1 MRRSL
6 LLAVCLFLLSSA
18 SRSYVLTGARWP
30 EASATIHPMLVLLG
44 KDRSPSGGRW
54 IDAFREA
61 AQEWNDKTAFDFEID
76 TARPSHPCAGI
87 LSKYPE
93 DDHQN
98 GAAFTSVICTADPW
112 GNSLITG
119 FGAGILGLTMVYGEF
134 SDTRTITETDIFF
147 NEQEA
152 WDIYDGPERQAF
164 DFRRVALH
172 ELGHALGLD
181 HELRKTAIMEPLVGD
196 LYHLQQDDIAGVAA
210 LYGSSAPDSSPPIVL
225 AVEEPAENGIESGI
239 STFRG
244 WVVSRHELA
253 SLSVYLDG
261 KYKGEL
267 QHEASRKDVARA
279 NPGYPDPEHSGFAVA
294 FAYGGLSAGSHRI
307 RLVARDVMGNALER
321 TVNFRVVRFAT
332 GYLKDDSRVSVNSA
346 RLSGKGNEILIDGM
360 EHDGGL
366 YQLRLR
372 WNRGSQSFAPVEIT
386 PLK

>member
-1 MRRSL
+1 MRRSW

-18 SRSYVLTGARWP
+18 SRSYVFIDTRWP

-44 KDRSPSGGRW
+44 KDRSPSGVRW

-61 AQEWNDKTAFDFEID
+61 AQEWNSKTPFDFEID

-87 LSKYPE
+87 LSEHPE
-93 DDHQN
+93 DGHQN
-98 GAAFTSVICTADPW
+98 GAAFTAVICAADSW
-112 GNSLITG
+112 GNSMVTS
-119 FGAGILGLTMVYGEF
+119 FGAGVLGLTMVYGDF
-134 SDTRTITETDIFF
+134 SGTRTTTETDIFF
-147 NEQEA
+147 NELEA
-152 WDIYDGPERQAF
+152 WDIYDGPEQHVY

-181 HELRKTAIMEPLVGD
+181 HELRKAAIMEPIMGD

-210 LYGSSAPDSSPPIVL
+210 LYGGTVPDGRPPIVL
-225 AVEEPAENGIESGI
+225 TVEEPTENGIKSGI

-253 SLSVYLDG
+253 SLSLYLDG

-267 QHEASRKDVARA
+267 QHEASRKDLARA
-279 NPGYPDPEHSGFAVA
+279 YPEYPDPEHSGFAVA
-294 FAYGGLSAGSHRI
+294 FAYGGLPAGSHQY
-307 RLVARDVMGNALER
+307 RLVARDVMGNELER

-360 EHDGGL
+360 KHDGGL
-366 YQLRLR
+366 YRLRLR